1 MAKNGLFSN
10 LLRFQDPESRKKK
23 NRRAQHIS
31 GEGTPEQREKKLG
44 IRRRSFLNVNSYPVI
59 SKIISAAVVIGG
71 IALIVFLIHFALEA
85 SLGEQ
90 YWELFL

>member
-10 LLRFQDPESRKKK
+10 LLRFQDPESKEKK

-31 GEGTPEQREKKLG
+31 GEGTQEQREKKLG
-44 IRRRSFLNVNSYPVI
+44 IRRRSFLTVNSYPVI
-59 SKIISAAVVIGG
+59 SRIISWVVVVAGIGFIAV
-71 IALIVFLIHFALEA
+71 LIHLALEA